1 MKATAVLQLARRAAR
16 ANGLK
21 IEQLHA
27 DVPALI
33 ADLADRD
40 PGDLD
45 ITWRYQ
51 FFGQDVTS
59 EVLAL
64 MTATDQLDR
73 ARRQRDDAVR
83 AALVALRGAGLSQ
96 RVIGDTV
103 GLSKQRI
110 HQILHE
116 SDLAQSA

>member
-1 MKATAVLQLARRAAR
+1 
-16 ANGLK
+16 
-21 IEQLHA
+21 
-27 DVPALI
+27 
-33 ADLADRD
+33 
-40 PGDLD
+40 
-45 ITWRYQ
+45 
-51 FFGQDVTS
+51 
-59 EVLAL
+59 